1 MTKRQKIWDV
11 LFPMVFILL
20 CMAAVTV
27 IMLLVSGLLVGEYDP
42 ERIYEK
48 ARTLPMWI
56 SIVTFTLTL
65 FLQRQNYQVDSMR
78 FPLRNVGWTAI
89 DRILACVCVTFAG
102 NVWSSL
108 ITRSGLEQVFTGYVR
123 NAAPAFENQ
132 NLMLLI
138 IGTVILGPMAEEMIF
153 RGMLYRRAAF
163 YAGTKAGVVISA
175 LCFGVYHGNA
185 IQFLYAFGLG
195 FLLTFL
201 YERSGD
207 LRVSIAAHMSVN
219 AWAVLGDPL
228 IRKDFNGS
236 VPIYCLVAEAVAA
249 VLCFV
254 VLAFRT
260 KQESGLK

>member
-102 NVWSSL
+102 HVWSSL

-219 AWAVLGDPL
+219 AWAVL
-228 IRKDFNGS
+228 
-236 VPIYCLVAEAVAA
+236 CL
-249 VLCFV
+249 LYT
-254 VLAFRT
+254 LT
-260 KQESGLK
+260 LPTI